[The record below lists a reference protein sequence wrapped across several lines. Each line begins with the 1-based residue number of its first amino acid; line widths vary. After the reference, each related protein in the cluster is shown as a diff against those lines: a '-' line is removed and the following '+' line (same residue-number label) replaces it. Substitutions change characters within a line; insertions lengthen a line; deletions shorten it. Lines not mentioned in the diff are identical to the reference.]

1 MRLTRKVKKATDELY
16 VLALIW
22 WIHIRHLFNWNL
34 RSILANKPCLGGVDI
49 TGDKSIIK
57 LLTTFI
63 AIFLKLYLGSK

>member
-1 MRLTRKVKKATDELY
+1 MVVIY
-16 VLALIW
+16 N
-22 WIHIRHLFNWNL
+22 FNWKL